1 MFNTPSPRRFHYEP
15 RFYDPEKEKWEA
27 IKKKYADNSENKT
40 ETSATKETT
49 ATQNTSEDNV
59 DLEYFE
65 KKVRQIDRE
74 ERQQSRKMGVRDIF
88 RKREM
93 PKFNYQP
100 RFGNEATT
108 NENGQPAINIRKSS
122 SQIKIKRKFDIA
134 DDDYMKP
141 VSAGKIILYTLLV
154 CLLLYWIIF

>member
-1 MFNTPSPRRFHYEP
+1 MFNTPSPRKFHYEP

-27 IKKKYADNSENKT
+27 MKKKYADKREADEKSTNAEHSET
-40 ETSATKETT
+40 DTKI
-49 ATQNTSEDNV
+49 DNA
-59 DLEYFE
+59 DLAYFE
-65 KKVRQIDRE
+65 NKVRQLDRE
-74 ERQQSRKMGVRDIF
+74 KRKQNSHMGVQDIF
-88 RKREM
+88 RRREM

-100 RFGNEATT
+100 RYSSNSTTEDEDGN
-108 NENGQPAINIRKSS
+108 PVINIRKPS

-141 VSAGKIILYTLLV
+141 VSAGRIMLYALLV

>member
-1 MFNTPSPRRFHYEP
+1 MPMFNTPSPRRFHYEP

-27 IKKKYADNSENKT
+27 LKKKYADKKASEESVASSN
-40 ETSATKETT
+40 
-49 ATQNTSEDNV
+49 EDNHAEPTDA

-65 KKVRQIDRE
+65 KKVRQLDRKKKQE
-74 ERQQSRKMGVRDIF
+74 NSKFGVQDIF
-88 RKREM
+88 RKRKM

-100 RFGNEATT
+100 RYNTAEIEKD
-108 NENGQPAINIRKSS
+108 ENGDPTINIRKPS

-141 VSAGKIILYTLLV
+141 VSAGRIMLYALLV

>member
-1 MFNTPSPRRFHYEP
+1 MFNTPSPRKFHYEP

-27 IKKKYADNSENKT
+27 MKKKYSDKQENKKSDDT
-40 ETSATKETT
+40 NSKKELVSNN
-49 ATQNTSEDNV
+49 A

-65 KKVRQIDRE
+65 RKVRQLDRE
-74 ERQQSRKMGVRDIF
+74 EHQKHSRMGVQDIF
-88 RKREM
+88 KKRAM

-100 RFGNEATT
+100 RYGNSTT
-108 NENGQPAINIRKSS
+108 MDENENPTINIRKPS

-141 VSAGKIILYTLLV
+141 VSAGKIMLYALLI
-154 CLLLYWIIF
+154 CLLLYWIFF

>member
-1 MFNTPSPRRFHYEP
+1 MPMFNTPSPRKFHYEP

-27 IKKKYADNSENKT
+27 LKKKYADKKAFEEEQTSTENT
-40 ETSATKETT
+40 EHVEPTDA
-49 ATQNTSEDNV
+49 

-65 KKVRQIDRE
+65 KKVRQLDRE
-74 ERQQSRKMGVRDIF
+74 KKQKSGKFGVQDIF

-100 RFGNEATT
+100 RYNTT
-108 NENGQPAINIRKSS
+108 ESKKDENGESIINIRKPS

-141 VSAGKIILYTLLV
+141 VSAGKIMLYTLLV